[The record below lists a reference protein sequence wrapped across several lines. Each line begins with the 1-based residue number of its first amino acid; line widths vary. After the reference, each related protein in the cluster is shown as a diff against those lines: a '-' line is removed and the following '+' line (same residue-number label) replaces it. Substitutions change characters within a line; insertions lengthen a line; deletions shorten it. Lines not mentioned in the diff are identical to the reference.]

1 MSNKAE
7 HILCAEM
14 LSLLAEDVQDEIDYH
29 KDVICDSDTL
39 AYLTDSHRSLL
50 LARNRLERIYADGFR
65 TPD

>member
-1 MSNKAE
+1 
-7 HILCAEM
+7 M